1 MSRNVLQP
9 GVVPGTSV
17 ETREQVETILSSVNT
32 SHEVLTAYR
41 TVANLVG
48 IDSNGV
54 TWGSHCS
61 YYTVACNYLLI
72 FVSLF
77 SIVNI
82 ETVYASAMFVFWDF
96 ENKHML

>member
-1 MSRNVLQP
+1 MLPMKYSA
-9 GVVPGTSV
+9 
-17 ETREQVETILSSVNT
+17 
-32 SHEVLTAYR
+32 AYR
-41 TVANLVG
+41 TVANIVG

-61 YYTVACNYLLI
+61 YYTVVCNYLLI
-72 FVSLF
+72 LSHFS